1 MTTRVGMRFADLSK
15 SSNPIE
21 HSDRGPP
28 RGACAWVSPG
38 LCAFATASI
47 ITAFLLISIGPSI
60 VQQRQQYSYE
70 RRSISVP
77 TVIILSVGTGLGA
90 LILNKYTCV

>member
-1 MTTRVGMRFADLSK
+1 MTVAGTRFANLSK
-15 SSNPIE
+15 SSNSIKLGYGG
-21 HSDRGPP
+21 HP
-28 RGACAWVSPG
+28 RDACAWVSPG
-38 LCAFATASI
+38 LCAFVTASI

-70 RRSISVP
+70 RRSLSVP
-77 TVIILSVGTGLGA
+77 TVLVLSVGTGLGA